1 MTDARHDDK
10 EPTPEQKRV
19 QALKTR
25 CLNIALTIAELFDVY
40 EKFATNMQKLSDG
53 LTRLRGHLLPEDQQI
68 IDEYIAVY
76 QQLKTNPLSI
86 ADVDRK
92 STRLTSSH

>member
-40 EKFATNMQKLSDG
+40 EKF
-53 LTRLRGHLLPEDQQI
+53 
-68 IDEYIAVY
+68 
-76 QQLKTNPLSI
+76 SI
-86 ADVDRK
+86 LNKPK
-92 STRLTSSH
+92 STSSSKLRWSPGSQKQTSLISLAESSVLVFFDRLS